1 MKSKLSLLAKKVGMT
16 QVFVD
21 EGVRI
26 PVTVLRVDPN
36 VIISKKTMERD
47 GYTAIQVGFGD
58 IREKLVTKS
67 LKGHFAKANV
77 SPMRHLREIRV
88 DAKHL
93 EDLNIG
99 QNIDLSLFEDVKS
112 LDVSSVSK
120 GKGYAG
126 VMKRHNFAGFPASHG
141 THETFR
147 HGGSIGMRAQP
158 GKVLKGK
165 RMAGHMGDE
174 LVTTINLRVI
184 RIMKEEN
191 LILVRGAVPG
201 GKGALVELKASRHAP
216 KAIRHIGGQMVE
228 EASKNP
234 MKASKAGAKAAAPK
248 KK

>member
-1 MKSKLSLLAKKVGMT
+1 MKRKMSLLATKMGMT

-26 PVTVLRVDPN
+26 PVTVLKVTPN
-36 VIISKKTMERD
+36 VVIAKKTMASD
-47 GYTAIQVGFGD
+47 GYTAVQMGYGE
-58 IREKLVTKS
+58 IREKLVNKPTK
-67 LKGHFAKANV
+67 GQFAKANV
-77 SPMRHLREIRV
+77 APMRHLREVRLSESDV
-88 DAKHL
+88 EAF
-93 EDLNIG
+93 EIG
-99 QNIDLSLFEDVKS
+99 QAIDLSLFDDVKS

-174 LVTTINLRVI
+174 LITTINLRVV
-184 RIMKEEN
+184 RVMKEEG

-201 GKGALVELKASRHAP
+201 GKKAVVELKASDRAP
-216 KAIRHIGGQMVE
+216 KAIRHIGGQMLE

-234 MKASKAGAKAAAPK
+234 MKASKAGGKSAPK